1 MKQFRPYHFP
11 PLHQFTSALPKGT
24 GTGGGT
30 GSPEEWQA
38 ALTGGAQSVMQSS
51 LAL

>member
-24 GTGGGT
+24 GTGGGA
-30 GSPEEWQA
+30 GAPEEWQA
-38 ALTGGAQSVMQSS
+38 ALADG
-51 LAL
+51 